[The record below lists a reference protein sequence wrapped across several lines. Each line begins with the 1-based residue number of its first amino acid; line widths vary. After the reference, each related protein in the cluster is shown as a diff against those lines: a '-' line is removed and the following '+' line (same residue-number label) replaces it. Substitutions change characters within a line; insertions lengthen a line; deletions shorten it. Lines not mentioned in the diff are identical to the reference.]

1 MVDRT
6 SVHPSLGPHE
16 GKELELM
23 LENKKELS
31 LFYTDSLIP
40 DEFIPYI
47 EKGQFFCKTFKYELF
62 INNKNVDFEYYIIS
76 QEEKNPNIYKLAE
89 ILGKT
94 LNSKFSPDLE
104 REIGFLLG
112 YDSVDIEYYI
122 SHILNIT

>member
-1 MVDRT
+1 MVDRA
-6 SVHPSLGPHE
+6 SIHPSLGPHE

-40 DEFIPYI
+40 DDFIPYI
-47 EKGQFFCKTFKYELF
+47 KKGRFFCKTFKHELF
-62 INNKNVDFEYYIIS
+62 INNKKVDFEYYIIS
-76 QEEKNPNIYKLAE
+76 QKEKDPNVYRLAE

-94 LNSKFSPDLE
+94 LNSKFSPNLE
-104 REIGFLLG
+104 REIGVLLG

-122 SHILNIT
+122 NHISNSV